1 MTVLV
6 DQADEINSQGI
17 GRTQGQ
23 APDIDDV
30 VYISDVNTKSGE
42 FIKVEIVDT
51 LNVYDLLSRQV
62 YI

>member
-1 MTVLV
+1 MTVLI
-6 DQADEINSQGI
+6 DQADEANNQGI

-30 VYISDVNTKSGE
+30 VYISDINAKTGE
-42 FIKVEIVDT
+42 FIKVEIIDT
-51 LNVYDLLSRQV
+51 INVYDLLSRQV

>member
-1 MTVLV
+1 MTVLIDQV
-6 DQADEINSQGI
+6 DDANSQAI

-30 VYISDVNTKSGE
+30 VYINDVNAKTGE

-51 LNVYDLLSRQV
+51 INVYDLLSQ
-62 YI
+62 